1 MTSELRGPERE
12 LEQALLGLRPS
23 SPGLDHDLMMFRAG
37 QAAARRR
44 LRLWQG
50 STAALLVG
58 LAISIFGGLHDA
70 RRPGPVPGGPRGA
83 VMAAPQVPAA
93 GSYAA
98 LRSRVLEQGVDV
110 LPLPEAGGPLLSAGD
125 AADL

>member
-1 MTSELRGPERE
+1 MTSELHGPERE
-12 LEQALLGLRPS
+12 LEEALLGLRPS

-50 STAALLVG
+50 STGALLLG
-58 LAISIFGGLHDA
+58 LAVSIFGGLHDA
-70 RRPGPVPGGPRGA
+70 RRSGPVPGTPLRA
-83 VMAAPQVPAA
+83 VMAAPRVPAA

-110 LPLPEAGGPLLSAGD
+110 LPLPETGGLLLSVGD